1 MKREDLALDAW
12 ELMGGEI
19 RWDALPVI
27 VEHLGVDDVGL
38 LIIHL
43 TTIRDHVAR
52 LAAAANG

>member
-1 MKREDLALDAW
+1 
-12 ELMGGEI
+12 MGGEI